1 LFKRAAISKKH
12 VWTCDYAG
20 KFKIILQCVLTGT
33 GTCNHTHTRTQNEEV
48 STVIVK
54 LIQKIV
60 TDLHVF
66 STSEYENV
74 VFGVSFVL

>member
-1 LFKRAAISKKH
+1 MELIPTFP
-12 VWTCDYAG
+12 C
-20 KFKIILQCVLTGT
+20 IITYS
-33 GTCNHTHTRTQNEEV
+33 HTHIHRQYEEV

-54 LIQKIV
+54 QINPKIL

-74 VFGVSFVL
+74 VFEMSFVLCPV